1 MLRNMTIAWR
11 MTLLILVG
19 AGCILGAIIGYSYVT
34 ARWLLEQELR
44 EKACYLAEGTANRI
58 ETVQRAVEKVGQGMS
73 LQFDREAMKP
83 ADIYAFLE
91 STVRQN
97 DEVFGSAFAPAPE
110 YFEAFGRAAPYVC
123 RSQQA
128 AGPLTR
134 MSLTDNN
141 YQYEVRDWYTLP
153 RDLSCATWTEP
164 YFDEG
169 GGNVLMVTYSIPCY
183 LGGRSNDFLGVV
195 TCDVSLSWLTDL
207 MASLNLGKEG
217 YAFLISSHGTYLTHR
232 RKDFIMN
239 ETVFSVAEES
249 HIDALRD
256 IGRRMVHGETGFGEL
271 ISFVTA
277 KPSWFAFAPVPSTR
291 WTVGLVFPKK
301 ELLDKV
307 ISLSRTLAL
316 VGVLGFILLLVIALA
331 IARSITRPLRQLEAA
346 TKTLST
352 GNLDTPLPVIEG
364 EDEVAWLS
372 RAFDTMRKNLK
383 THVEQLRVTTAAKE
397 RIESEIH
404 IARSIQMSLVPR
416 TFPPFPERDD
426 IDLFAVLDPAR
437 DIGGDFYDFFMEED
451 DHLCL
456 VVGDVSG
463 KGVPAALFMAVTRT
477 FLRTIWNVERDPAAT
492 LTRLNNELAHDNEP
506 TMFVTLFCA
515 RIHLPT
521 GRCVYANGG
530 HNPPFLVR
538 GDETVHRLPKV
549 KGTLVGGME
558 DMVFEEGSV
567 DMNPGDTLF
576 LYTDG
581 VTEAM
586 NPDEVLTGED
596 WTIHELEKVRT
607 KTCESLIVEMRE
619 ALKRYAAGAE
629 QSDDITM
636 LAFRLKR

>member
-34 ARWLLEQELR
+34 ARRLLEQELR

-58 ETVQRAVEKVGQGMS
+58 ETVQRSVEKVGRGMS
-73 LQFDREAMKP
+73 LRFDSESMP
-83 ADIYAFLE
+83 LEEVYAFLE
-91 STVRQN
+91 ATVRQN
-97 DEVFGSAFAPAPE
+97 DEVCGSAFAPAQE
-110 YFEAFGRAAPYVC
+110 YFEKFGRKVPYVY
-123 RSQQA
+123 RVPQS
-128 AGPLTR
+128 AGLLKRT
-134 MSLTDNN
+134 SLADGN
-141 YQYEVRDWYTLP
+141 YNFEVRDWYTLP
-153 RDLSCATWTEP
+153 RDLAHATWCEP
-164 YFDEG
+164 YYDDG
-169 GGNVLMVTYSIPCY
+169 GGNALMVTFSVPCY
-183 LGGRSNDFLGVV
+183 RGGQTNDLLGIV

-217 YAFLISSHGTYLTHR
+217 YAFLISDHGTYMTHR

-239 ETVFSVAEES
+239 ETVFSVAEDHGVES
-249 HIDALRD
+249 LRE
-256 IGRRMVHGETGFGEL
+256 IGRRMIHGETGFGQ
-271 ISFVTA
+271 IVSFVTG
-277 KPSWFAFAPVPSTR
+277 KPSWFAYAPVPSTH

-307 ISLSRTLAL
+307 ISLSRALAL
-316 VGVLGFILLLVIALA
+316 VGVLGFVLLLGVTLA

-346 TKTLST
+346 TKTLSA
-352 GNLDTPLPVIEG
+352 GNLDQPLPVIAG
-364 EDEVAWLS
+364 EDEVASLS
-372 RAFDTMRKNLK
+372 HAFDTMRRNLK

-416 TFPPFPERDD
+416 TFPPFPERND
-426 IDLFAVLDPAR
+426 IELFALLDPAR

-477 FLRTIWNVERDPAAT
+477 FLRTIWTVERDPAAT
-492 LTRLNNELAHDNEP
+492 LTRLNNELAHDNDP
-506 TMFVTLFCA
+506 SMFVTLFCA

-530 HNPPFLVR
+530 HNPPFLMRADGAVS
-538 GDETVHRLPKV
+538 RLPRV
-549 KGTLVGGME
+549 RGTLVGGME
-558 DMVFEEGSV
+558 NMIFEEGVV
-567 DMNPGDTLF
+567 DLHPRDTLF

-596 WTIHELEKVRT
+596 WTLRELEKVRT
-607 KTCESLIVEMRE
+607 KNCESLIGEMRA
-619 ALKRYAAGAE
+619 ALKTYAAGAE

-636 LAFRLKR
+636 LAFRLIK

>member
-34 ARWLLEQELR
+34 ARRLLEQELR

-58 ETVQRAVEKVGQGMS
+58 ETVQRAVEKVGQGA
-73 LQFDREAMKP
+73 AMHFTGAP
-83 ADIYAFLE
+83 MAPEDIYAFLE
-91 STVRQN
+91 STVRRN
-97 DEVFGSAFAPAPE
+97 HEVFGAGFAPAPA
-110 YFEAFGRAAPYVC
+110 YFDTFGRQAPYVC
-123 RSQQA
+123 RTTNDSM
-128 AGPLTR
+128 R
-134 MSLTDNN
+134 RVSLAEGG
-141 YQYEVRDWYTLP
+141 YRYEVWDWYTLP
-153 RDLSCATWTEP
+153 RDLGMAIWAEP

-169 GGNVLMVTYSIPCY
+169 AGNALMVTYATPCY
-183 LGGRSNDFLGVV
+183 TGRSNDFFGVV
-195 TCDVSLSWLTDL
+195 GCDVSLSWLTEL
-207 MASLNLGKEG
+207 MASLNLGKRG
-217 YAFLISSHGTYLTHR
+217 YAFLISGNGTYLTHR

-249 HIDALRD
+249 GVDALRD

-271 ISFVTA
+271 ISFVTGEA
-277 KPSWFAFAPVPSTR
+277 SWFAFAPVPSTR

-307 ISLSRTLAL
+307 ISLSRALAL
-316 VGVLGFILLLVIALA
+316 VGVLGFILLLVIALT

-352 GNLDTPLPVIEG
+352 GNLDAPLPVIEG
-364 EDEVAWLS
+364 EDEVAHLS
-372 RAFDTMRKNLK
+372 HSFDAMRKNLK

-416 TFPPFPERDD
+416 TFPPFPERKDVE
-426 IDLFAVLDPAR
+426 LFAMLDPAR

-538 GDETVHRLPKV
+538 GDGTVHRLPNV

-567 DMNPGDTLF
+567 DMEPSDTLF

-586 NPDEVLTGED
+586 NPGEVLTGED

-607 KTCESLIVEMRE
+607 RTCESLIVEMRE